1 MMATRMKTNRGANR
15 RQKGFSVVELMIVV
29 AISLIVAAFAI
40 PGYRSIVRNLRIN
53 GDMRDVHGAIAEAKM
68 RAAAG
73 FTHGRFYA
81 DLNANTFHL
90 EVWNKAGKGG
100 AGCWQTDGDT
110 RNGDCTAASSP
121 VVPLSQGVT
130 FGFGTAS
137 AGGKNPQTTL
147 AQAPLCGKVAAVS
160 GVANGTTANTA
171 CIEFNS
177 RGIPIDLTGKPTAND
192 ALYITDRNMVYGITL
207 LSSGMQQDWAT
218 KAGTSSWTVR

>member
-1 MMATRMKTNRGANR
+1 
-15 RQKGFSVVELMIVV
+15 
-29 AISLIVAAFAI
+29 
-40 PGYRSIVRNLRIN
+40 IN

-90 EVWNKAGKGG
+90 EVWNKTGNGG

-110 RNGDCTAASSP
+110 NKACTASSTP
-121 VVPLSQGVT
+121 TKPLSLGGT

-137 AGGKNPQTTL
+137 AGGANPQTTL

-160 GVANGTTANTA
+160 GIANGTTANTA

-207 LSSGMQQDWAT
+207 RSSGMQQ
-218 KAGTSSWTVR
+218 